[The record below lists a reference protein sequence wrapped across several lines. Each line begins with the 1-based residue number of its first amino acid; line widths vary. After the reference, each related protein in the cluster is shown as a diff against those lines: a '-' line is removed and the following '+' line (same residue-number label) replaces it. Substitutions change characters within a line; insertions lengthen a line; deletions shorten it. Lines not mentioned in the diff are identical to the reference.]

1 MTVPVSNKTLF
12 YFCSEHTITPVA
24 VIVESDLGVQITI

>member
-12 YFCSEHTITPVA
+12 YFYLQHTITPVA
-24 VIVESDLGVQITI
+24 VIIKSDLGMQITI